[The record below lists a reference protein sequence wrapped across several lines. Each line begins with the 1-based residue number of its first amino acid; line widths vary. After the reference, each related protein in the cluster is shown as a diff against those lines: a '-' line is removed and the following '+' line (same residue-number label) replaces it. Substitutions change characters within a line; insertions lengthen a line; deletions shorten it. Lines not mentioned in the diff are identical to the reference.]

1 MILQG
6 FFNLWPKLSSRFL
19 ELRYFCLESL
29 VLLLSLH
36 SLAILEMS
44 QAAYERTLNE
54 ALSASL
60 VVFTLSV
67 KNDTSSGPI
76 SGSQAIFKFSM
87 GTAQFERWWE

>member
-6 FFNLWPKLSSRFL
+6 FFNLWPKLSFRFL
-19 ELRYFCLESL
+19 ELRYLCFESL

-36 SLAILEMS
+36 SLATLEMS
-44 QAAYERTLNE
+44 HAAYERTLNE
-54 ALSASL
+54 VLSASL

-67 KNDTSSGPI
+67 KNDASSGPI